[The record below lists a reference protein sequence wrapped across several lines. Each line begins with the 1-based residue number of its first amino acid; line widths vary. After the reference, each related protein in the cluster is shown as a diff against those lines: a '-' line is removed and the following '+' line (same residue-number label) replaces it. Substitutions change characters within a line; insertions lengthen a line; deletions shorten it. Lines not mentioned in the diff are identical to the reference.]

1 MLDVAEDVNVNEAI
15 ILASRK
21 ARILLGDEICK

>member
-1 MLDVAEDVNVNEAI
+1 MLDVAEDVNVNKTI

-21 ARILLGDEICK
+21 ARIPLGDEI